1 MVLQKKKPLN
11 NLTMKKYLYI
21 AASLL
26 LTITMQAQDRPMPK
40 QGPTPSINIKKPVTF
55 VLENGLK
62 VLVVENNKLPRVSYN
77 LTLDNT
83 PFAEGSKKG
92 VTDLVSAMIGNATES
107 ISKDKFNEE
116 IDFLGANINFYESG
130 ASANGLSRYSA
141 RILELLADGALN
153 PLFTQEDF
161 DAERAKLIEGLKSDE
176 KSASAIA
183 GRVQNVLTYG
193 KEHYNGEF
201 TSEETLKNVTLQD
214 VINHYNTY
222 FVPANAYLVVIGDVK
237 TKDVKKKVE
246 QLFGADVWKKATAPN
261 LTYND
266 PKDLQYSQIN
276 FVDVPNAVQS
286 EIALIN
292 LSKLKMTDKD
302 YFAAILAN
310 QILGGGGEG
319 RLFLNLR
326 EKHGWTYGSYSNLGA
341 SKYISKFSST
351 ASVRNAVTDSAV
363 VEIFNELRKIRTDL
377 VSEEDLKNAK
387 AKYIGNFVMQIEKPA
402 TIARYALNI
411 KTLGLPE
418 DFYENYVKNINAVT
432 PEDVR
437 NAANKY
443 FLADNTR
450 VVIVGKAA
458 DVLPGL
464 EALSAKEKMPIF
476 YFDKYGSKADKPVV
490 KKDIPAG
497 VTAQS
502 VVKNYIDAIGGEKAL
517 KAVKTVLVTAK
528 GTIQGRSL
536 DMVSKFSNK
545 GMSTS
550 DISMGGMSMM
560 KQVIGDKTGYQSVQ
574 GQKKTIEG
582 EELVKEKKDAVPFVE
597 LSFLADKTI
606 VLSGIES
613 LNGQD
618 AYAVQVGTTKYFYD
632 VKTGFRVATENESGE
647 GAQKRKVMTYYAD
660 YVEVKGVK
668 FPYKTTMDVGMPL
681 EFITQDVKINEGV
694 TDKDFE

>member
-1 MVLQKKKPLN
+1 
-11 NLTMKKYLYI
+11 MKKYLYI

-40 QGPTPSINIKKPVTF
+40 QGPAPSINIKKPVTF

-92 VTDLVSAMIGNATES
+92 VTDLVSSMIGNATES

-246 QLFGADVWKKATAPN
+246 ELFGADVWKTASAPN

-286 EIALIN
+286 EIAMIN

-437 NAANKY
+437 NAAKKY

-464 EALSAKEKMPIF
+464 EAMSAKEKMPIF
-476 YFDKYGSKADKPVV
+476 YFDKYGSKVDKPVV

-502 VVKNYIDAIGGEKAL
+502 VVKNYIDAVGGEKAL
-517 KAVKTVLVTAK
+517 KAVKTILVSAK
-528 GTIQGRSL
+528 GTIQGQSL
-536 DMVSKFSNK
+536 DMVSKISNK
-545 GMSTS
+545 GMSTTN
-550 DISMGGMSMM
+550 ISMGGMSMM
-560 KQVIGDKTGYQSVQ
+560 KQVIGDKSGYQTVQ
-574 GQKKTIEG
+574 GQKKAIEG

-597 LSFLADKTI
+597 LSFLSDKTI

-632 VKTGFRVATENESGE
+632 VKTGLRVATENESGE
-647 GAQKRKVMTYYAD
+647 GAQKRKTMTYYAD

-668 FPYKTTMDVGMPL
+668 FPYKTTLDVGMPL

>member
-1 MVLQKKKPLN
+1 
-11 NLTMKKYLYI
+11 MKKYLYI
-21 AASLL
+21 AASLFV
-26 LTITMQAQDRPMPK
+26 TITMQAQDRKMPK
-40 QGPTPSINIKKPVTF
+40 QGPAPTININKPQTF
-55 VLENGLK
+55 TLENGLK
-62 VLVVENNKLPRVSYN
+62 VMVVENNKLPRVSYN
-77 LTLDNT
+77 LTLDNA

-92 VTDLVSAMIGNATES
+92 VTDLVSAMIGNATEK

-116 IDFLGANINFYESG
+116 IDFLGANFNFSESG
-130 ASANGLSRYSA
+130 ASASGLSRYSA

-153 PLFTQEDF
+153 PLFTQADF

-237 TKDVKKKVE
+237 TKEVKKKVE

-261 LTYND
+261 LTYTD

-286 EIALIN
+286 ELALIN
-292 LSKLKMTDKD
+292 LSKLKMNDKD

-363 VEIFNELRKIRTDL
+363 VEIFNELKKIRTDL
-377 VSEEDLKNAK
+377 VSAEDLKNAK

-411 KTLGLPE
+411 KILGLPE
-418 DFYENYVKNINAVT
+418 DFYENYVRNINAVT
-432 PEDVR
+432 PEDIR

-443 FLADNTR
+443 FLANNTR
-450 VVIVGKAA
+450 VVVVGKAA

-464 EALSAKEKMPIF
+464 EAMSVKEKMPIF
-476 YFDKYGSKADKPVV
+476 YFDKYGNKTEKPVV
-490 KKDIPAG
+490 KKEIPAG

-502 VVKNYIDAIGGEKAL
+502 VIKKHIDAIGGEKAL
-517 KAVKTVLVTAK
+517 KSVKTLLVSSK
-528 GTIQGRSL
+528 GTIQGQSL
-536 DMVSKFSNK
+536 DMVSKISNK
-545 GMSTS
+545 GMSST
-550 DISMGGMSMM
+550 DITMQGMSIM
-560 KQVIGDKTGYQSVQ
+560 KQVIGDKVGYQSQQ
-574 GQKKTIEG
+574 GQKKAIEG
-582 EELVKEKKDAVPFVE
+582 AELTKEKSESVPFIE
-597 LSFLADKTI
+597 LNLLNDKALTL
-606 VLSGIES
+606 VGIEVI
-613 LNGQD
+613 NGQD
-618 AYAVQVGTTKYFYD
+618 AYAVQVNSSKYFYD
-632 VKTGFRVATENESGE
+632 VKTGFRVASESEGGE
-647 GAQKRKVMTYYAD
+647 GAQKRKVMTTFAD
-660 YVEVKGVK
+660 YVDVKGVK
-668 FPYKTTMDVGMPL
+668 VPYKTTMDVGMPL
-681 EFITQDVKINEGV
+681 EFITQEVKINEGV

>member
-1 MVLQKKKPLN
+1 
-11 NLTMKKYLYI
+11 MKKFIYI

-26 LTITMQAQDRPMPK
+26 LTINMQAQDRKMPK
-40 QGPTPSINIKKPVTF
+40 QGPAPKININKPETF
-55 VLENGLK
+55 TLENGLK
-62 VLVVENNKLPRVSYN
+62 VMVVENHKLPRVSYN
-77 LTLDNT
+77 LTLDNA
-83 PFAEGSKKG
+83 PFAEGNKKG
-92 VTDLVSAMIGNATES
+92 VSDLVSAMIGNATES

-116 IDFLGANINFYESG
+116 IDFLGANFNFYESG
-130 ASANGLSRYSA
+130 ASASGLSRYSS

-153 PLFTQEDF
+153 PLFTQADF
-161 DAERAKLIEGLKSDE
+161 DAERTKIIEGLKSDE

-183 GRVQNVLTYG
+183 QRVQNVLTYG

-222 FVPANAYLVVIGDVK
+222 FVPANAYLVIIGDVK

-246 QLFGADVWKKATAPN
+246 QLFGADVWKSATAPN

-286 EIALIN
+286 EIAMIN
-292 LSKLKMTDKD
+292 LSKLKMNDKD

-351 ASVRNAVTDSAV
+351 ASVRNTVTDSAV
-363 VEIFNELRKIRTDL
+363 VEIFNELKKIRTDL

-432 PEDVR
+432 PEDIR

-443 FLADNTR
+443 FLANNTR

-458 DVLPGL
+458 DVMPGL
-464 EALSAKEKMPIF
+464 EAMSAREKMPIF
-476 YFDKYGSKADKPVV
+476 YFDKYGNKAEKPAV
-490 KKDIPAG
+490 KKEIPAG

-502 VVKNYIDAIGGEKAL
+502 VVKKHIDAIGGEKAL
-517 KAVKTVLVTAK
+517 KGVKTMIVNAK
-528 GTIQGRSL
+528 GTIQGQTL
-536 DMVSKFSNK
+536 NMVSKSSNK
-545 GMSTS
+545 GMSSSEIT
-550 DISMGGMSMM
+550 MQGMSIM
-560 KQVIGDKTGYQSVQ
+560 KQVIGDKMGYTMQQ
-574 GQKKTIEG
+574 GQKKNIEG
-582 EELVKEKKDAVPFVE
+582 DELTKEKKDAVPFME
-597 LSFLADKTI
+597 LGLLADKSI
-606 VLSGIES
+606 VLTGIEPV
-613 LNGQD
+613 NGQD
-618 AYAVQVGTTKYFYD
+618 AYVIQSGTTKYFFD
-632 VKTGFRVATENESGE
+632 VKSGLKVASENEVGE
-647 GAQKRKVMTYYAD
+647 GAQKRKMMTMFAD
-660 YVEVKGVK
+660 YIDVKGVK
-668 FPYKTTMDVGMPL
+668 VPYKTTMDVGMPL
-681 EFITQDVKINEGV
+681 EFITQEVKINEGV

>member
-1 MVLQKKKPLN
+1 
-11 NLTMKKYLYI
+11 MKKYLYI
-21 AASLL
+21 AASLFL
-26 LTITMQAQDRPMPK
+26 SITMQAQDRPMPK
-40 QGPTPSINIKKPVTF
+40 QGPAPSINIKKPVTF

-77 LTLDNT
+77 LTLDNA

-92 VTDLVSAMIGNATES
+92 VTDLVSSMIGNATET

-130 ASANGLSRYSA
+130 ASANGLSRYSS

-153 PLFTQEDF
+153 PLFTQADF

-183 GRVQNVLTYG
+183 ARVQNVLTYG

-222 FVPANAYLVVIGDVK
+222 FVPANAYLVIIGDVK

-292 LSKLKMTDKD
+292 LSKLKMNDKD

-341 SKYISKFSST
+341 SKYVSKFSST

-363 VEIFNELRKIRTDL
+363 VEIFNELKKIRTDL
-377 VSEEDLKNAK
+377 VSAEDLKNAK

-418 DFYENYVKNINAVT
+418 DFYENYVRNINAVT
-432 PEDVR
+432 PEDIR

-464 EALSAKEKMPIF
+464 EAMSAKEKMPIF
-476 YFDKYGSKADKPVV
+476 YFDKYGNKAEKPVV
-490 KKDIPAG
+490 KKEIPAG
-497 VTAQS
+497 VTAQT
-502 VVKNYIDAIGGEKAL
+502 VIKKHIDLIGGEKAL
-517 KAVKTVLVTAK
+517 KAVKTILVSSK
-528 GTIQGRSL
+528 GTIQGQNL
-536 DMVSKFSNK
+536 DMISKVSNK
-545 GMSTS
+545 GMAST
-550 DISMGGMSMM
+550 DVSMMGMSVM
-560 KQVIGDKTGYQSVQ
+560 KQVIGDKTGYQSAQ
-574 GQKKTIEG
+574 GQKKNIEG
-582 EELVKEKKDAVPFVE
+582 AELAKEKKEAVPFIE
-597 LSFLADKTI
+597 LSLLTDKTL
-606 VLSGIES
+606 VLSGIETI
-613 LNGQD
+613 NGQD
-618 AYAVQVGTTKYFYD
+618 AYVIEVGSTKYFYD
-632 VKTGFRVATENESGE
+632 VKTGLRAASESEAGE
-647 GAQKRKVMTYYAD
+647 GAQKRKVMTSYAD
-660 YVEVKGVK
+660 YVAVKGVK
-668 FPYKTTMDVGMPL
+668 VPYKTTMDVGMPL

>member
-1 MVLQKKKPLN
+1 
-11 NLTMKKYLYI
+11 MKKYLYI

-26 LTITMQAQDRPMPK
+26 LTVTMEAQDRPMPK
-40 QGPTPSINIKKPVTF
+40 QGPAPSINIKKPVTF

-77 LTLDNT
+77 LTLDNA

-92 VTDLVSAMIGNATES
+92 VTDLVSAMIGNATET
-107 ISKDKFNEE
+107 ISKEKFNEE

-130 ASANGLSRYSA
+130 AAASGLSRYSG

-153 PLFTQEDF
+153 PLFTQADF

-183 GRVQNVLTYG
+183 NRVQNVLTFG

-246 QLFGADVWKKATAPN
+246 KLFGADVWKKATAPN

-276 FVDVPNAVQS
+276 FVDVPNAVQT

-292 LSKLKMTDKD
+292 LSTLKMNDKD

-326 EKHGWTYGSYSNLGA
+326 EKHGWTYGSYSNIGA

-363 VEIFNELRKIRTDL
+363 VEIFNELKKIRTEL

-411 KTLGLPE
+411 KTLGLPD

-432 PEDVR
+432 PEDIR

-443 FLADNTR
+443 FLANNTR
-450 VVIVGKAA
+450 VVIVGKATE
-458 DVLPGL
+458 VLPGL
-464 EALSAKEKMPIF
+464 EAMSAKEKMPIF
-476 YFDKYGSKADKPVV
+476 YFDKYGNKVDKPVV
-490 KKDIPAG
+490 KKEIPAG

-502 VVKNYIDAIGGEKAL
+502 VVKKHIDAIGGEKAL
-517 KAVKTVLVTAK
+517 KTVKTVLLTAK
-528 GTIQGRSL
+528 GTIQGQSL
-536 DMVSKFSNK
+536 DMVSKISNK
-545 GMSTS
+545 GMSTTE
-550 DISMGGMSMM
+550 ISMMGMSVM
-560 KQVIGDKTGYQSVQ
+560 KQVIGDKVGYQAAQ
-574 GQKKTIEG
+574 GQKKNIEG
-582 EELVKEKKDAVPFVE
+582 EELVKEKKEAVPFVE
-597 LSFLADKTI
+597 LGLLADKSI
-606 VLSGIES
+606 VLNGIEAV
-613 LNGQD
+613 NGQD
-618 AYAVQVGTTKYFYD
+618 AYVIQAGTTRYFFD
-632 VKTGFRVATENESGE
+632 VKTGLKVASENESGE
-647 GAQKRKVMTYYAD
+647 GAQKRKAMTTYAD
-660 YVEVKGVK
+660 YIDVKGVK

>member
-40 QGPTPSINIKKPVTF
+40 QGPAPSINIKKPVTF

-92 VTDLVSAMIGNATES
+92 VTDLVSSMIGNATES

-246 QLFGADVWKKATAPN
+246 ELFGADVWKTATAPN

-286 EIALIN
+286 EIAMIN

-363 VEIFNELRKIRTDL
+363 VEIFNELRKIRTDI

-411 KTLGLPE
+411 RTLGLPE

-437 NAANKY
+437 NAAKKY

-464 EALSAKEKMPIF
+464 EAMSAKEKMPIF
-476 YFDKYGSKADKPVV
+476 YFDKYGSKVDKPVV

-502 VVKNYIDAIGGEKAL
+502 VVKNYIDAIGGEKTL

-536 DMVSKFSNK
+536 DMVSKISNK

-618 AYAVQVGTTKYFYD
+618 AYAVLVGTTKYFYD
-632 VKTGFRVATENESGE
+632 VKTGLRVATENESGE
-647 GAQKRKVMTYYAD
+647 GAQKRKTMTYYAD

>member
-1 MVLQKKKPLN
+1 
-11 NLTMKKYLYI
+11 MKKYLYI

-40 QGPTPSINIKKPVTF
+40 QGPAPSINIKKPVTF
-55 VLENGLK
+55 VLKNGLK
-62 VLVVENNKLPRVSYN
+62 VLVVENNKLPRVSFN
-77 LTLDNT
+77 LTLDNA

-92 VTDLVSAMIGNATES
+92 VTDLVSSMIGNATES

-176 KSASAIA
+176 KSASAIS

-246 QLFGADVWKKATAPN
+246 QLFGADVWKTATAPN

-266 PKDLQYSQIN
+266 PTDLQYSQIN

-286 EIALIN
+286 EIAMIN

-363 VEIFNELRKIRTDL
+363 VEIFNELKKIRTDL

-437 NAANKY
+437 NAAKKY

-464 EALSAKEKMPIF
+464 EAMSAKEKMPIF
-476 YFDKYGSKADKPVV
+476 YFDKYGSKVDKPVV

-502 VVKNYIDAIGGEKAL
+502 VVKNYIDAVGGEKAL
-517 KAVKTVLVTAK
+517 KAVKTILVSAK
-528 GTIQGRSL
+528 GTIQGQSL
-536 DMVSKFSNK
+536 DMVSKISNK
-545 GMSTS
+545 GMSTTN
-550 DISMGGMSMM
+550 ISMGGMSMM
-560 KQVIGDKTGYQSVQ
+560 KQVIGDKSGYQTVQ
-574 GQKKTIEG
+574 GQKKAIEG

-597 LSFLADKTI
+597 LSFLSDKTI

-632 VKTGFRVATENESGE
+632 VKTGLRVATENESGE
-647 GAQKRKVMTYYAD
+647 GAQKRKTMTYYAD

-668 FPYKTTMDVGMPL
+668 FPYKTTLDVGMPL

>member
-1 MVLQKKKPLN
+1 MVLQKKKQLN

-40 QGPTPSINIKKPVTF
+40 QGPAPSINIKKPVTF

-92 VTDLVSAMIGNATES
+92 VTDLVSSMIGNATES

-183 GRVQNVLTYG
+183 GRIQNVLTYG

-237 TKDVKKKVE
+237 TKEVKKKVE
-246 QLFGADVWKKATAPN
+246 QLFGADVWKTASAPN

-286 EIALIN
+286 EIAMIN

-437 NAANKY
+437 NAAKKY

-464 EALSAKEKMPIF
+464 EAMSVKEKMPIF
-476 YFDKYGSKADKPVV
+476 YFDKYGNKVDKPVV

-517 KAVKTVLVTAK
+517 KAVKTVLVIAK
-528 GTIQGRSL
+528 GTIQGRTL

-545 GMSTS
+545 GMLTS

-560 KQVIGDKTGYQSVQ
+560 KQVIGDKSGYQTIQ
-574 GQKKTIEG
+574 GQKKAIEG

-597 LSFLADKTI
+597 LSFLSDKTI

-632 VKTGFRVATENESGE
+632 VKTGLRVATENESGE
-647 GAQKRKVMTYYAD
+647 GAQKRKTMTYYAD

>member
-1 MVLQKKKPLN
+1 
-11 NLTMKKYLYI
+11 MKKYLYI

-40 QGPTPSINIKKPVTF
+40 QGPAPSINIKKPVTF

-92 VTDLVSAMIGNATES
+92 VTDLVSSMIGNATES

-246 QLFGADVWKKATAPN
+246 ELFGADVWKTASAPN

-286 EIALIN
+286 EIAMIN

-363 VEIFNELRKIRTDL
+363 VEIFNELKKIRTDL

-437 NAANKY
+437 NAAKKY

-464 EALSAKEKMPIF
+464 EAMSAKEKMPIF
-476 YFDKYGSKADKPVV
+476 YFDKYGSKVDKPVV

-502 VVKNYIDAIGGEKAL
+502 IVKNYIDAVGGEKAL
-517 KAVKTVLVTAK
+517 KAVKTILVSAK
-528 GTIQGRSL
+528 GTIQGQSL
-536 DMVSKFSNK
+536 DMVSKISNK
-545 GMSTS
+545 GMSTTN
-550 DISMGGMSMM
+550 ISMGGMSMM
-560 KQVIGDKTGYQSVQ
+560 KQVIGDKSGYQTVQ
-574 GQKKTIEG
+574 GQKKAIEG

-597 LSFLADKTI
+597 LSFLSDKTI

-618 AYAVQVGTTKYFYD
+618 AYAVQVGTAKYFYD
-632 VKTGFRVATENESGE
+632 VKTGLRVASENETGE
-647 GAQKRKVMTYYAD
+647 GAQKRKTMTYYAD

-668 FPYKTTMDVGMPL
+668 FPYKTTMDVGIPL

>member
-1 MVLQKKKPLN
+1 
-11 NLTMKKYLYI
+11 MKKYLYI

-40 QGPTPSINIKKPVTF
+40 QGPAPSINIKKPVTF

-237 TKDVKKKVE
+237 TKDVKNKVE

-517 KAVKTVLVTAK
+517 KAVKTTMTTAK
-528 GTIQGRSL
+528 AKVQGREIEMLAKSS
-536 DMVSKFSNK
+536 VSNK
-545 GMSTS
+545 NLILMNMMGMTV
-550 DISMGGMSMM
+550 M
-560 KQVIGDKTGYQSVQ
+560 KQVVGDKTGYQEAQ
-574 GQKKTIEG
+574 GQKKALEG
-582 EELVKEKKDAVPFVE
+582 EEFTNMKQQSFPFLELQFLNNKDISLTGIEMMNSKEAYVIVYKNSKFYYDIKTGYRIAVENTSKKDGKEKSDIIYYDDYV
-597 LSFLADKTI
+597 
-606 VLSGIES
+606 
-613 LNGQD
+613 
-618 AYAVQVGTTKYFYD
+618 D
-632 VKTGFRVATENESGE
+632 VKGI
-647 GAQKRKVMTYYAD
+647 
-660 YVEVKGVK
+660 K
-668 FPYKTTMDVGMPL
+668 FPYKMTMNLGISI
-681 EFITQDVKINEGV
+681 EFITQEIKINEGV

>member
-11 NLTMKKYLYI
+11 NRTMKKYLYI

-40 QGPTPSINIKKPVTF
+40 QGPAPSINIKKPVTF

-92 VTDLVSAMIGNATES
+92 VTDLVSSMIGNATES

-161 DAERAKLIEGLKSDE
+161 DAERAKLIEGLKADE

-246 QLFGADVWKKATAPN
+246 ELFGADVWKTATAPN

-286 EIALIN
+286 EIAMIN

-476 YFDKYGSKADKPVV
+476 YFDKYGSKVDKPVV

-528 GTIQGRSL
+528 GTIQGQSL
-536 DMVSKFSNK
+536 DMVSKISNK

-560 KQVIGDKTGYQSVQ
+560 KQVIGDKSGYQTVQ
-574 GQKKTIEG
+574 GQKKSIEG

-618 AYAVQVGTTKYFYD
+618 AYAVQVGTAKYFYD
-632 VKTGFRVATENESGE
+632 VKTGLRVASENEIGE
-647 GAQKRKVMTYYAD
+647 GAQKRKVMTFYAD

>member
-1 MVLQKKKPLN
+1 
-11 NLTMKKYLYI
+11 MKKYLYI

-40 QGPTPSINIKKPVTF
+40 QGPAPSINIKKPVTF

-62 VLVVENNKLPRVSYN
+62 VLVVENNKLPRVSFN

-161 DAERAKLIEGLKSDE
+161 DAERAKLIEGLKSDD

-246 QLFGADVWKKATAPN
+246 QLFGANVWKTASAPN

-319 RLFLNLR
+319 RLFLNFR

>member
-40 QGPTPSINIKKPVTF
+40 QGPAPSINIKKPVTF

-92 VTDLVSAMIGNATES
+92 VTDLVSSMIGNATES

-246 QLFGADVWKKATAPN
+246 ELFGADVWKTATAPN

-286 EIALIN
+286 EIAMIN

-464 EALSAKEKMPIF
+464 EAMSAKEKMPIF
-476 YFDKYGSKADKPVV
+476 YFDKYGSKVDKPVV

-632 VKTGFRVATENESGE
+632 VKSGLRVATENESGE
-647 GAQKRKVMTYYAD
+647 GAQKRKTMTYYAD

>member
-1 MVLQKKKPLN
+1 
-11 NLTMKKYLYI
+11 MKKYLYI

-40 QGPTPSINIKKPVTF
+40 QGPAPSINIKKPVTF

-183 GRVQNVLTYG
+183 SRVQNVLTFG

-222 FVPANAYLVVIGDVK
+222 FVPANAYLVIIGDVK

-246 QLFGADVWKKATAPN
+246 QLFGANVWKKATAPN
-261 LTYND
+261 LTYKD
-266 PKDLQYSQIN
+266 PTDLQYSQIN

-437 NAANKY
+437 NAAKNY

-464 EALSAKEKMPIF
+464 EAMSAKEKMPIF
-476 YFDKYGSKADKPVV
+476 YFDKYGSKVDKPVV

-517 KAVKTVLVTAK
+517 KAVKTVLITAK

-560 KQVIGDKTGYQSVQ
+560 KQVIGDKSGYQTVQ
-574 GQKKTIEG
+574 GQKKAIEG

-632 VKTGFRVATENESGE
+632 VKTGLRVATENESGE

-668 FPYKTTMDVGMPL
+668 FPYKTTIDVGMPL

>member
-1 MVLQKKKPLN
+1 
-11 NLTMKKYLYI
+11 MKKYLYI

-40 QGPTPSINIKKPVTF
+40 QGPAPSINIKKPVTF

-92 VTDLVSAMIGNATES
+92 VTDLVSSMIGNATES

-183 GRVQNVLTYG
+183 GRIQNVLTYG

-237 TKDVKKKVE
+237 TKEVKKKVE
-246 QLFGADVWKKATAPN
+246 QLFGADVWKTASAPN

-286 EIALIN
+286 EIAMIN

-437 NAANKY
+437 NAAKKY

-464 EALSAKEKMPIF
+464 EAMSVKEKMPIF
-476 YFDKYGSKADKPVV
+476 YFDKYGNKVDKPVV

-517 KAVKTVLVTAK
+517 KAVKTVLVIAK
-528 GTIQGRSL
+528 GTIQGRTL

-545 GMSTS
+545 GMLTS

-560 KQVIGDKTGYQSVQ
+560 KQVIGDKSGYQTIQ
-574 GQKKTIEG
+574 GQKKAIEG

-597 LSFLADKTI
+597 LSFLSDKTI

-632 VKTGFRVATENESGE
+632 VKTGLRVATENESGE
-647 GAQKRKVMTYYAD
+647 GAQKRKTMTYYAD

>member
-1 MVLQKKKPLN
+1 
-11 NLTMKKYLYI
+11 MKKYLYI

-40 QGPTPSINIKKPVTF
+40 QGPAPSINIKKPVTF

-92 VTDLVSAMIGNATES
+92 VTDLVSSMIGNATES

-246 QLFGADVWKKATAPN
+246 ELFGADVWKTASAPN

-286 EIALIN
+286 EIAMIN

-437 NAANKY
+437 NAAKKY

-464 EALSAKEKMPIF
+464 EAMSAKEKMPIF
-476 YFDKYGSKADKPVV
+476 YFDKYGSKVDKPVV

-632 VKTGFRVATENESGE
+632 VKSGLRVATENESGE
-647 GAQKRKVMTYYAD
+647 GAQKRKTMTYYAD

>member
-1 MVLQKKKPLN
+1 
-11 NLTMKKYLYI
+11 MKKYLYI

-40 QGPTPSINIKKPVTF
+40 QGPAPSINIKKPVTF

-77 LTLDNT
+77 LTLDNA
-83 PFAEGSKKG
+83 PFAEGNKKG
-92 VTDLVSAMIGNATES
+92 VTDLLSSMIGNATEN
-107 ISKDKFNEE
+107 ISKEKFNEE
-116 IDFLGANINFYESG
+116 IDFLGATINFYDSG

-153 PLFTQEDF
+153 PLFTQADF
-161 DAERAKLIEGLKSDE
+161 DAERNKIIEGLKSDE

-183 GRVQNVLTYG
+183 SRVQNVLTYG
-193 KEHYNGEF
+193 KDHYSGEF

-237 TKDVKKKVE
+237 TKDVKQKVE

-292 LSKLKMTDKD
+292 LSRLKMNDKD

-326 EKHGWTYGSYSNLGA
+326 EKHGWTYGSYSNLG
-341 SKYISKFSST
+341 SGKYISKFSST
-351 ASVRNAVTDSAV
+351 ASVRNTVTDSAV
-363 VEIFNELRKIRTDL
+363 VEIFNELKRIRTDL
-377 VSEEDLKNAK
+377 VSDEDLRNAK

-432 PEDVR
+432 AEDVR

-443 FLADNTR
+443 FLANNTR

-464 EALSAKEKMPIF
+464 EVMSAKEKMPIF
-476 YFDKYGSKADKPVV
+476 YFDKFGNKTEKPVV
-490 KKDIPAG
+490 KKEIPAG

-502 VVKNYIDAIGGEKAL
+502 VIKKHIDAIGGEKAL
-517 KAVKTVLVTAK
+517 KTVKTLLITAK

-536 DMVSKFSNK
+536 DMVSKISNK
-545 GMSTS
+545 GMSYS
-550 DISMGGMSMM
+550 EISMAGMSLM
-560 KQVIGDKTGYQSVQ
+560 KQVIGDKIAYQTTQ
-574 GQKKTIEG
+574 GQKKNIEG
-582 EELVKEKKDAVPFVE
+582 AEFTKEKAEAVPFFE
-597 LSFLADKTI
+597 LGLLNNKTI
-606 VLSGIES
+606 VLSGIEVV
-613 LNGQD
+613 NGQD
-618 AYAVQVGTTKYFYD
+618 AYVIQVGTSRYFYD
-632 VKTGFRVATENESGE
+632 VKSGLKVAVENESGE
-647 GAQKRKVMTYYAD
+647 GAQKRKVITSFND
-660 YVEVKGVK
+660 YVDVKGVK
-668 FPYKTTMDVGMPL
+668 VPYKMTLDVGMPL
-681 EFITQDVKINEGV
+681 ELITQDVKINEGV

>member
-40 QGPTPSINIKKPVTF
+40 QGPAPSINIKKPVTF

-92 VTDLVSAMIGNATES
+92 VTDLVSSMIGNATES

-183 GRVQNVLTYG
+183 SRVQNVLTFG

-222 FVPANAYLVVIGDVK
+222 FVPANAYLVIIGDVK

-246 QLFGADVWKKATAPN
+246 QLFGANVWKKATAPN
-261 LTYND
+261 LTYKD
-266 PKDLQYSQIN
+266 PTDLQYSQIN

-437 NAANKY
+437 NAAKNY

-464 EALSAKEKMPIF
+464 EAMSAKEKMPIF
-476 YFDKYGSKADKPVV
+476 YFDKYGSKVDKPVV

-517 KAVKTVLVTAK
+517 KAVKTVLITAK

-560 KQVIGDKTGYQSVQ
+560 KQVIGDKSGYQTVQ
-574 GQKKTIEG
+574 GQKKAIEG

-632 VKTGFRVATENESGE
+632 VKTGLRVATENESGE

-668 FPYKTTMDVGMPL
+668 FPYKTTIDVGMPL

>member
-1 MVLQKKKPLN
+1 
-11 NLTMKKYLYI
+11 MKKYLYI

-40 QGPTPSINIKKPVTF
+40 QGPAPSINIKKPVTF

-246 QLFGADVWKKATAPN
+246 ELFGADVWKTATAPN

-632 VKTGFRVATENESGE
+632 VKSGLRVATENESGE
-647 GAQKRKVMTYYAD
+647 GAQKRKTMTYYAD

>member
-1 MVLQKKKPLN
+1 MVLQKKKLQN
-11 NLTMKKYLYI
+11 NFKMKKYLYI

-26 LTITMQAQDRPMPK
+26 VTITMQAQDRKMPK
-40 QGPTPSINIKKPVTF
+40 QGPAPSININKPETF
-55 VLENGLK
+55 TLENGLK
-62 VLVVENNKLPRVSYN
+62 VMVVENHKLPRVSFN
-77 LTLDNT
+77 LTLDNA

-92 VTDLVSAMIGNATES
+92 VTDLVSAMIGNATEK

-116 IDFLGANINFYESG
+116 IDFLGADFNFNESG
-130 ASANGLSRYSA
+130 ASASGLSRYSA

-153 PLFTQEDF
+153 PLFTQADF

-183 GRVQNVLTYG
+183 GRVQNVLTFG

-246 QLFGADVWKKATAPN
+246 ELFGADVWKKATAPN

-292 LSKLKMTDKD
+292 ISKLKMNDKD

-326 EKHGWTYGSYSNLGA
+326 EKHGWTYGSYSNIGA
-341 SKYISKFSST
+341 SKYVSKFSST
-351 ASVRNAVTDSAV
+351 ASVRNTVTDSAV
-363 VEIFNELRKIRTDL
+363 VEIFNELKKIRTDL
-377 VSEEDLKNAK
+377 VSAEDLKNAK
-387 AKYIGNFVMQIEKPA
+387 AKYIGNFVMQIQKPA

-418 DFYENYVKNINAVT
+418 DFYENYVRNINAVT
-432 PEDVR
+432 PEDIR

-443 FLADNTR
+443 FLANNTR

-464 EALSAKEKMPIF
+464 EAMSAKEKMPIF
-476 YFDKYGSKADKPVV
+476 YFDKYGSKVEKPVV
-490 KKDIPAG
+490 KKEIPAG

-502 VVKNYIDAIGGEKAL
+502 VIKKHIDVIGGEKAL
-517 KAVKTVLVTAK
+517 KAVKTLLVSSK
-528 GTIQGRSL
+528 GTIQGQSL
-536 DMVSKFSNK
+536 DMVVKTSNK
-545 GMSTS
+545 GMSASEVT
-550 DISMGGMSMM
+550 MQGMSIM
-560 KQVIGDKTGYQSVQ
+560 KQVIGAKAGYQSQQ
-574 GQKKTIEG
+574 GQKKNIEG
-582 EELVKEKKDAVPFVE
+582 ADLIKEKSESVPFIE
-597 LSFLADKTI
+597 LNLLSDKTV
-606 VLSGIES
+606 VLSGIEAV
-613 LNGQD
+613 NGQD
-618 AYAVQVGTTKYFYD
+618 AYVIQANTSKYFYD
-632 VKTGFRVATENESGE
+632 VKTGFRVASENEAGE
-647 GAQKRKVMTYYAD
+647 GAEKRKVMTTYAD
-660 YVEVKGVK
+660 YVDVKGVK
-668 FPYKTTMDVGMPL
+668 VPYKTTMDVGMPL

>member
-1 MVLQKKKPLN
+1 
-11 NLTMKKYLYI
+11 
-21 AASLL
+21 
-26 LTITMQAQDRPMPK
+26 MQAQDRPMPK
-40 QGPTPSINIKKPVTF
+40 QGPAPSINIKKPVTF

-77 LTLDNT
+77 LTLDNS

-92 VTDLVSAMIGNATES
+92 VTDLVSAMIGNATET

-116 IDFLGANINFYESG
+116 IDFLGATINFYESG

-153 PLFTQEDF
+153 PLFTQADF

-176 KSASAIA
+176 KSTSAIA
-183 GRVQNVLTYG
+183 ARVQNVLTFG
-193 KEHYNGEF
+193 KDHYSGEF

-237 TKDVKKKVE
+237 TKEVKEKVE

-286 EIALIN
+286 EIALVN
-292 LSKLKMTDKD
+292 LSRLKMNDKD

-326 EKHGWTYGSYSNLGA
+326 EKHGWTYGSYSNIGA
-341 SKYISKFSST
+341 GKYISKFSST
-351 ASVRNAVTDSAV
+351 ASVRNTVTDSAV
-363 VEIFNELRKIRTDL
+363 VEIFNELKKIRTDL
-377 VSEEDLKNAK
+377 VSAEDLRNAK

-443 FLADNTR
+443 FLANNTR

-464 EALSAKEKMPIF
+464 EAMSAKEKMPIF
-476 YFDKYGSKADKPVV
+476 YFDKFGNKTEKPVV
-490 KKDIPAG
+490 KKEIPAG

-502 VVKNYIDAIGGEKAL
+502 VIKKHVDAIGGEKAL
-517 KAVKTVLVTAK
+517 KTVKTLLVTSK
-528 GTIQGRSL
+528 GTIQGQSL
-536 DMVSKFSNK
+536 DMISKFSSK
-545 GMSTS
+545 GMSAI
-550 DISMGGMSMM
+550 DISMSGMSMM
-560 KQVIGDKTGYQSVQ
+560 KQVIGDKMGYQTAR
-574 GQKKTIEG
+574 GQKKNIEDD
-582 EELVKEKKDAVPFVE
+582 ELVKEKKEAIPFIE
-597 LSFLADKTI
+597 LNLLSDKTI
-606 VLSGIES
+606 VLNGIETI
-613 LNGQD
+613 NGQD
-618 AYAVQVGTTKYFYD
+618 AYVIQAGTSRHFYD
-632 VKTGFRVATENESGE
+632 VKTGLRVASENESGE
-647 GAQKRKVMTYYAD
+647 GAQKRKVITSFND
-660 YVEVKGVK
+660 YVDVKGVK
-668 FPYKTTMDVGMPL
+668 VPYKITLDVGMPL

>member
-1 MVLQKKKPLN
+1 
-11 NLTMKKYLYI
+11 MKKYLYI

-40 QGPTPSINIKKPVTF
+40 QGPAPSINIKKPVTF

-92 VTDLVSAMIGNATES
+92 VTDLVSSMIGNATES

-246 QLFGADVWKKATAPN
+246 ELFGADVWKTATAPN

-286 EIALIN
+286 EIAMIN

-437 NAANKY
+437 NAAKKY

-464 EALSAKEKMPIF
+464 EAMSAKEKMPIF
-476 YFDKYGSKADKPVV
+476 YFDKYGSKVDKPVV

-536 DMVSKFSNK
+536 DMVSKISNK

-560 KQVIGDKTGYQSVQ
+560 KQVIGDKSGYQTVQ
-574 GQKKTIEG
+574 GQKKGIEG

-618 AYAVQVGTTKYFYD
+618 AYAVLVGTTKYFYD
-632 VKTGFRVATENESGE
+632 VKSGLRVATENESGE
-647 GAQKRKVMTYYAD
+647 GAQKRKTMTYYAD

>member
-40 QGPTPSINIKKPVTF
+40 QGPAPSINIKKPVTF

-92 VTDLVSAMIGNATES
+92 VTDLVSSMIGNATES

-246 QLFGADVWKKATAPN
+246 ELFGADVWKTATAPN

-286 EIALIN
+286 EIAMIN

-437 NAANKY
+437 NAAKKY

-464 EALSAKEKMPIF
+464 EAMSAKEKMPIF
-476 YFDKYGSKADKPVV
+476 YFDKYGSKVDKPVV

-528 GTIQGRSL
+528 GTIQGRTL
-536 DMVSKFSNK
+536 DMISKFSNK
-545 GMSTS
+545 GMLTS

-560 KQVIGDKTGYQSVQ
+560 KQVIGDKSGYQTIQ
-574 GQKKTIEG
+574 GQKKAIEG

-597 LSFLADKTI
+597 LSFLSDKTI

-632 VKTGFRVATENESGE
+632 VKTGLRVATENESGE
-647 GAQKRKVMTYYAD
+647 GAQKRKTMTYYAD

>member
-1 MVLQKKKPLN
+1 
-11 NLTMKKYLYI
+11 
-21 AASLL
+21 
-26 LTITMQAQDRPMPK
+26 
-40 QGPTPSINIKKPVTF
+40 
-55 VLENGLK
+55 
-62 VLVVENNKLPRVSYN
+62 
-77 LTLDNT
+77 
-83 PFAEGSKKG
+83 
-92 VTDLVSAMIGNATES
+92 
-107 ISKDKFNEE
+107 
-116 IDFLGANINFYESG
+116 
-130 ASANGLSRYSA
+130 
-141 RILELLADGALN
+141 
-153 PLFTQEDF
+153 
-161 DAERAKLIEGLKSDE
+161 
-176 KSASAIA
+176 
-183 GRVQNVLTYG
+183 
-193 KEHYNGEF
+193 
-201 TSEETLKNVTLQD
+201 
-214 VINHYNTY
+214 
-222 FVPANAYLVVIGDVK
+222 
-237 TKDVKKKVE
+237 
-246 QLFGADVWKKATAPN
+246 
-261 LTYND
+261 
-266 PKDLQYSQIN
+266 
-276 FVDVPNAVQS
+276 
-286 EIALIN
+286 
-292 LSKLKMTDKD
+292 MTDKD

-464 EALSAKEKMPIF
+464 EAMSAKEKMPIF
-476 YFDKYGSKADKPVV
+476 YFDKYGSKVDKPVV

-560 KQVIGDKTGYQSVQ
+560 KQVIGDKSGYQTVQ
-574 GQKKTIEG
+574 GQKKGIEG

-618 AYAVQVGTTKYFYD
+618 AYAVLVGTTKYFYD
-632 VKTGFRVATENESGE
+632 VKTGLRVATENESGE
-647 GAQKRKVMTYYAD
+647 GAQKRKTMTYYAD

>member
-1 MVLQKKKPLN
+1 
-11 NLTMKKYLYI
+11 
-21 AASLL
+21 
-26 LTITMQAQDRPMPK
+26 MQAQDRPMPK
-40 QGPTPSINIKKPVTF
+40 QGPAPSINIKKPVTF

-517 KAVKTVLVTAK
+517 KAVKTTMTTAK
-528 GTIQGRSL
+528 AKVQGREIEMLAKSS
-536 DMVSKFSNK
+536 VSNK
-545 GMSTS
+545 NLILMNMMGMTV
-550 DISMGGMSMM
+550 M
-560 KQVIGDKTGYQSVQ
+560 KQVVGDKTGYQEAQ
-574 GQKKTIEG
+574 GQKKALEG
-582 EELVKEKKDAVPFVE
+582 EEFTNMKQQSFPFLELQFLNNKDISLTGIEMMNSKEAYVIVYKNSKFYYDTKTGYRIAVENTSKKDGKEKSDIIYYDDYV
-597 LSFLADKTI
+597 
-606 VLSGIES
+606 
-613 LNGQD
+613 
-618 AYAVQVGTTKYFYD
+618 D
-632 VKTGFRVATENESGE
+632 VKGI
-647 GAQKRKVMTYYAD
+647 
-660 YVEVKGVK
+660 K
-668 FPYKTTMDVGMPL
+668 FPYKMTMNLGISI
-681 EFITQDVKINEGV
+681 EFITQEIKINEGV

>member
-1 MVLQKKKPLN
+1 
-11 NLTMKKYLYI
+11 MKKYLYI
-21 AASLL
+21 AASLFL
-26 LTITMQAQDRPMPK
+26 SITMQAQDRPMPK
-40 QGPTPSINIKKPVTF
+40 QGPAPSINIKKPVTF

-77 LTLDNT
+77 LTLDNA

-92 VTDLVSAMIGNATES
+92 VTDLVSSMIGNATETV
-107 ISKDKFNEE
+107 SKDKFNEE
-116 IDFLGANINFYESG
+116 IDFLGANISFYESG
-130 ASANGLSRYSA
+130 ASASGLSRYSA

-153 PLFTQEDF
+153 PLFTQADF
-161 DAERAKLIEGLKSDE
+161 DAERTKLIEGLKSDE

-183 GRVQNVLTYG
+183 ARVQNVLTYG

-222 FVPANAYLVVIGDVK
+222 FVPSNAYLVVIGDVK

-246 QLFGADVWKKATAPN
+246 ELFGADVWKKATAPS

-292 LSKLKMTDKD
+292 LSKLKMNDKD

-341 SKYISKFSST
+341 SKYVSKFSST

-363 VEIFNELRKIRTDL
+363 VEIFNELKKIRTDL
-377 VSEEDLKNAK
+377 VSAEDLRNAK

-411 KTLGLPE
+411 KTLGLPD
-418 DFYENYVKNINAVT
+418 DFYENYVRNINAVT
-432 PEDVR
+432 PEDIR

-464 EALSAKEKMPIF
+464 EAMSAKEKMPIF
-476 YFDKYGSKADKPVV
+476 YFDKYGNKVDKPVV
-490 KKDIPAG
+490 KKEIPAG

-502 VVKNYIDAIGGEKAL
+502 VIKKHIDAIGGEKAL
-517 KAVKTVLVTAK
+517 KAVKTLLVSSK
-528 GTIQGRSL
+528 GTIQGQTL
-536 DMVSKFSNK
+536 DMVSKISSK
-545 GMSTS
+545 GMSST
-550 DISMGGMSMM
+550 DVTMQGMSMM
-560 KQVIGDKTGYQSVQ
+560 KQIIGDKSGYQSQQ
-574 GQKKTIEG
+574 GQKKNIEG
-582 EELVKEKKDAVPFVE
+582 AELVKEKKEAIPFVE
-597 LSFLADKTI
+597 LNLLTDKSI
-606 VLSGIES
+606 VLTGIETI
-613 LNGQD
+613 NGQD
-618 AYAVQVGTTKYFYD
+618 AYVVQVNASRYFYD
-632 VKTGFRVATENESGE
+632 VKTGLRIAAENEAGE
-647 GAQKRKVMTYYAD
+647 GAQKRKVMTSFAD
-660 YVEVKGVK
+660 YVDVKGVK
-668 FPYKTTMDVGMPL
+668 VPYKTTLDVGMPL
-681 EFITQDVKINEGV
+681 EFITQEVKINEGV

>member
-1 MVLQKKKPLN
+1 
-11 NLTMKKYLYI
+11 MKKYLYI

-40 QGPTPSINIKKPVTF
+40 QGPAPSINIKKPVTF

-92 VTDLVSAMIGNATES
+92 VTDLVSSMIGNATES

-246 QLFGADVWKKATAPN
+246 ELFGADVWKTASAPN

-286 EIALIN
+286 EIAMIN

-437 NAANKY
+437 NAAKKY

-464 EALSAKEKMPIF
+464 EAMSAKEKMPIF
-476 YFDKYGSKADKPVV
+476 YFDKYGSKVDKPVV

-502 VVKNYIDAIGGEKAL
+502 IVKNYIDAVGGEKAL
-517 KAVKTVLVTAK
+517 KAVKTILVSAK
-528 GTIQGRSL
+528 GTIQGQSL
-536 DMVSKFSNK
+536 DMVSKISNK

-560 KQVIGDKTGYQSVQ
+560 KQVIGDKSGYQTVQ
-574 GQKKTIEG
+574 GQKKAIEG

-597 LSFLADKTI
+597 LSFLSDKTI

-618 AYAVQVGTTKYFYD
+618 AYAVQVGTAKYFYD
-632 VKTGFRVATENESGE
+632 VKTGLRVASENETGE
-647 GAQKRKVMTYYAD
+647 GAQKRKTMTYYAD

-668 FPYKTTMDVGMPL
+668 FPYKTTMDVGIPL